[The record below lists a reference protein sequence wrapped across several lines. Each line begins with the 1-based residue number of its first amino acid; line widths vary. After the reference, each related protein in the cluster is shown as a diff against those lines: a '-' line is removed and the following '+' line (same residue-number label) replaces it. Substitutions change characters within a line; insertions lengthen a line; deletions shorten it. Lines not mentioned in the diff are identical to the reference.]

1 MAADRIGGLGADV
14 RDRVAEGAGHRG
26 GLGIRDE
33 GQGDAR
39 AGDLERRDHGGL
51 HAGFAEAT
59 TRSAACACHAGRTS
73 ISMRAM
79 AQGKGQ
85 LEIQLGHLC
94 NNRCVFCVSG
104 QLTSRGEAPFLP
116 VEELYRALD
125 EGWAAGQRRV
135 TLLGGEPTIQ
145 PYFMEV
151 VRRAVAIGFEVVIFS
166 NGSKPG
172 RTALVDEVAATGGK
186 IEWRFSFQG
195 GTREA
200 HERTTRR
207 RGSFAQLLRSVDR
220 VRAHGHRVTVN
231 MCVVR
236 QNQESVDAFPELLLP
251 RGVAQLHL
259 DMVNPYDTGTL
270 DADGITGILPRYSD
284 LVPPLERMIGR
295 LP

>member
-1 MAADRIGGLGADV
+1 MGVRAADDARGDAVGGEPGPRVGLGVGEREGLAQEQLSTADQEARELGVERPHIAAGRAGSAAAHRRGPARGALIGRESAANDEARTRDRGAAGARDARQSVALGGGGVAEGGERAREGGEVAADRIGGIGC
-14 RDRVAEGAGHRG
+14 RRPRNRVAEGAGHRG

-59 TRSAACACHAGRTS
+59 TRLAACGCHAGRTS

-125 EGWAAGQRRV
+125 EGWAAG
-135 TLLGGEPTIQ
+135 
-145 PYFMEV
+145 
-151 VRRAVAIGFEVVIFS
+151 
-166 NGSKPG
+166 NG
-172 RTALVDEVAATGGK
+172 A
-186 IEWRFSFQG
+186 
-195 GTREA
+195 
-200 HERTTRR
+200 
-207 RGSFAQLLRSVDR
+207 
-220 VRAHGHRVTVN
+220 
-231 MCVVR
+231 
-236 QNQESVDAFPELLLP
+236 
-251 RGVAQLHL
+251 
-259 DMVNPYDTGTL
+259 
-270 DADGITGILPRYSD
+270 
-284 LVPPLERMIGR
+284 
-295 LP
+295 